1 MERLSSATFWST
13 SCDHVE
19 KISYS
24 LYNQIYHFEGN

>member
-13 SCDHVE
+13 SCDHVK